1 MKLILT
7 HEVTG
12 LGEPGDVVEVKGG
25 YGRNYLLPRNFAIL
39 WSKGAEKQVE
49 SIKKGREAR
58 AIHDLDDATALKQKL
73 ESNTVK
79 VPARSGSEGRLFGAI
94 TVSDVATALEGA
106 GASVDKRRIEIGN
119 PIKALG
125 TYDVQVRVH
134 PEVVAKVKIN
144 VVAA

>member
-12 LGEPGDVVEVKGG
+12 LGAPGDIVEVKGG
-25 YGRNYLLPRNFAIL
+25 YGRNYLLPRNFAIR
-39 WSKGAEKQVE
+39 WTKGAEKQVE
-49 SIKKGREAR
+49 SIKKARDSR

-73 ESNTVK
+73 ESNAVS
-79 VPARSGSEGRLFGAI
+79 VPARAGAEGRLFGAI

-106 GASVDKRRIEIGN
+106 GANVDRRRIEIGN
-119 PIKALG
+119 PIKTVG

-134 PEVVAKVKIN
+134 PEVTAKVTIN